1 MKKDEAVAAID
12 RFGVEI
18 SDLNSRVWSTALNPS
33 THGWGSSLL
42 SVAAIPIVNAATIGQ
57 LVTAI
62 VVKEVPA
69 GVFDT
74 VSNLGGK
81 KDSSP

>member
-1 MKKDEAVAAID
+1 MKKEDAVAAID
-12 RFGVEI
+12 RFGEEI
-18 SDLNSRVWSTALNPS
+18 QDLNARVWSTALNPG

-57 LVTAI
+57 LITSVI
-62 VVKEVPA
+62 VKEVPSS
-69 GVFDT
+69 VFDS

-81 KDSSP
+81 KDS

>member
-1 MKKDEAVAAID
+1 MKKDDAVAAID
-12 RFGVEI
+12 RFGMEI

-57 LVTAI
+57 LVTSVI
-62 VVKEVPA
+62 VKEVPES
-69 GVFDT
+69 VFDT

>member
-12 RFGVEI
+12 RAGEEI
-18 SDLNSRVWSTALNPS
+18 SDLNARVWTTALNPS

-57 LVTAI
+57 MITSV
-62 VVKEVPA
+62 VVKEVPSSF
-69 GVFDT
+69 FDT
-74 VSNLGGK
+74 VSNLGGRR
-81 KDSSP
+81 PRE

>member
-12 RFGVEI
+12 RFGEEI
-18 SDLNSRVWSTALNPS
+18 QDLNARVWTTALNPS

-57 LVTAI
+57 LITSVI
-62 VVKEVPA
+62 VKEVPS

-74 VSNLGGK
+74 VSNIGGK
-81 KDSSP
+81 KEEP